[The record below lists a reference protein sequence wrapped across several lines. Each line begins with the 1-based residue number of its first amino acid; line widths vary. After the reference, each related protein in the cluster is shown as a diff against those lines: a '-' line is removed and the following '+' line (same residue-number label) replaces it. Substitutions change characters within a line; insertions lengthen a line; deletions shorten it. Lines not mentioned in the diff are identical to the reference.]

1 LGGADGAG
9 RDGGEL
15 AGDHD
20 ADGLVVHAPDDHE
33 EVALEEP
40 HGGAVRSRRAE
51 HRATTQLLVD
61 LLASTEGRHHSPHER
76 VEDAFV
82 EHLRAIELEHQHV
95 GQEAAVEQGVHPAG
109 ARRLHLRV
117 RGEGVGRGLLGRQRL
132 PVREAVAHEDPRWV
146 DVRQLDAAR
155 QGGDRSGVRATVP
168 GRRRDVAPSVAAFGA
183 GATHQRGEE
192 QPGGEPPVPARGPRL
207 VVVGGHGAGQPTRH
221 VLWPTMQE
229 PLEHL
234 LAELKDA
241 IDASGAG
248 ADNKDDLARLA
259 GEVERRLSDDDPEGV
274 VEELREEVTRFE
286 ASHPNLA
293 AAIGRAADA
302 LSAIGL

>member
-1 LGGADGAG
+1 
-9 RDGGEL
+9 
-15 AGDHD
+15 
-20 ADGLVVHAPDDHE
+20 
-33 EVALEEP
+33 
-40 HGGAVRSRRAE
+40 
-51 HRATTQLLVD
+51 
-61 LLASTEGRHHSPHER
+61 
-76 VEDAFV
+76 
-82 EHLRAIELEHQHV
+82 
-95 GQEAAVEQGVHPAG
+95 
-109 ARRLHLRV
+109 
-117 RGEGVGRGLLGRQRL
+117 
-132 PVREAVAHEDPRWV
+132 
-146 DVRQLDAAR
+146 
-155 QGGDRSGVRATVP
+155 
-168 GRRRDVAPSVAAFGA
+168 
-183 GATHQRGEE
+183 
-192 QPGGEPPVPARGPRL
+192 
-207 VVVGGHGAGQPTRH
+207 
-221 VLWPTMQE
+221 MQE